1 MDAQMNRSVQI
12 SKTIANFTQ
21 RGLNVT
27 SGVPAEESSGESYE
41 QTVRN
46 WIFVVSGI
54 LGIFTNA
61 GLLTLI
67 YRSNDVKARNK
78 FIAGYALGSAVLGVG
93 YIVDHARQLEPSFEW
108 PVNMSPLNCMISCF
122 NITLFKI
129 GDLLVVISILYM
141 SIDGLTAI
149 IPGINPYTKEKAV
162 NALGWLTAMVI
173 VLDVVLAWISAAL
186 NKTILPICYHRA
198 IVGEYSF
205 LIHYWGLVCMGY
217 LSTIFYVIAIIM
229 LKRRKAASSGIR
241 EIQMKREYEVM
252 KQIIL
257 IIGNCFLLEAVP
269 VSLELSCSFLR
280 FNPAFANSI
289 WLLQAMNLSVYAIF
303 RILKHPLCRS
313 HFKRILTI
321 SQRTSKQLIGSSSV
335 TKVAKNSTDNRNA
348 NPTKSNIG

>member
-1 MDAQMNRSVQI
+1 MNRSAQI
-12 SKTIANFTQ
+12 SKTIANLSQEVLNLTS
-21 RGLNVT
+21 NVT
-27 SGVPAEESSGESYE
+27 EKESNDATFE

-54 LGIFTNA
+54 LAIFANSA
-61 GLLTLI
+61 LLTLI

-93 YIVDHARQLEPSFEW
+93 YIVNHGRQLEPSFQW
-108 PVNMSPLNCMISCF
+108 PENMSPLECMVQCF

-149 IPGINPYTKEKAV
+149 VPGVNPYTKEK
-162 NALGWLTAMVI
+162 VI
-173 VLDVVLAWISAAL
+173 NGLVWFTGFVIALDVMFAWISAAV
-186 NKTILPICYHRA
+186 NKTVLPICYHRA
-198 IVGEYSF
+198 MVGEYSF

-229 LKRRKAASSGIR
+229 LKRRKASSSGIR

-257 IIGNCFLLEAVP
+257 IIGNSFLLEAVP
-269 VSLELSCSFLR
+269 ISLELSCSFMR

-289 WLLQAMNLSVYAIF
+289 WLLQAINLSIYAIF
-303 RILKHPLCRS
+303 RILKHPSCQAY
-313 HFKRILTI
+313 FKKILTFPKRKTV
-321 SQRTSKQLIGSSSV
+321 QVLGGSL
-335 TKVAKNSTDNRNA
+335 A
-348 NPTKSNIG
+348 TKSGKE